1 MRKCDRQMSIET
13 WIKFIHELSICLVF
27 LSRTRGG
34 GKVASLQVLYSRTV
48 LKLVFQN
55 RCQNFYSACKIQCPI
70 TGSLFQPLTTALQAC
85 ILKLRVTIGDCQLY
99 LQYWVKT
106 QARSWRRISPRKYGS
121 QRKPVNKISPKR
133 MQHSNQS

>member
-55 RCQNFYSACKIQCPI
+55 RCQNFYSARKIQCPI

-133 MQHSNQS
+133 MQHSDQS